1 MLRALDL
8 RAVQRPAV
16 IARQPVR
23 IFLAAQPAEDE
34 DAARRAKMKQLFG
47 IDEVQPYK
55 PTRKEREEEAYAI
68 RERAA
73 DRIDSLEGSVKE
85 LDARIQALQSELE
98 EAEEPMQR
106 ALAIFEKSLGSDHP
120 NVATLLNNLA
130 SLLKVHRSTTRPRC

>member
-55 PTRKEREEEAYAI
+55 PTRKEREEEALQRS
-68 RERAA
+68 RERHEKKKKAP
-73 DRIDSLEGSVKE
+73 SLH
-85 LDARIQALQSELE
+85 QAS
-98 EAEEPMQR
+98 
-106 ALAIFEKSLGSDHP
+106 ALLFANIY
-120 NVATLLNNLA
+120 LLSNSPGCA
-130 SLLKVHRSTTRPRC
+130 HRT